1 MRIHPGSHRL
11 TTRILAAAA
20 SVACIAGL
28 AATAAA
34 ATPPNPPPSHSTS
47 YPGSVP
53 PWAGSRAKTGT
64 PLTNTTVEG
73 EIHLKLRDEA
83 GAQAFATAV
92 STPGNAQY
100 GQYLTPA
107 QWKAQFAPSQAD
119 TDKLIAFIQSQG
131 MVVTGV
137 PASGMYVVFRG
148 TVSQINAAFQ
158 VTEQTYSF
166 QGHDLIGPDRAPTLP
181 DDLAALVSGVIIDQG
196 RLLTHPDNSTEGS
209 DAAPSGQ
216 VPAPPVATPC
226 SHYWDEKE
234 ATVPPTQTGATSVPT
249 VLCGYTPA
257 QIQAGYGVGDGVTL
271 NATAGAGQTVAI
283 IDAYASPTML
293 QDANQYSS
301 LHGLPAFTSSTYS
314 ENLPSVF
321 YDQALCAQPSGWQ
334 GEESLDVEA
343 VHSTA
348 PGASVL
354 YVGGF
359 DCEGGLDLAMSKIL
373 DGKLATIVS
382 NSYGFLGEAVPQ
394 DLLLGQQDIHIQA
407 ASEGI
412 GLYFSSGDNGDEKAN
427 LGFTSPDFPASSP
440 FVTAVG
446 GTDLALGKSNNYLFE
461 TAWGTPRQEIVVEP
475 NGSLGYAGP
484 LPGDFVAGAGGG
496 RSAVFAQPGYQKA
509 LVPASLANG
518 MRVSP
523 DVSADADS
531 WTGFLI
537 GFSPITNDHSL
548 NTGSFIQERI
558 GGTSLSCPLTAGLM
572 ASAQAAAGKQIGFA
586 NPAVYLAAAAP
597 GAAMRD
603 VKSPRT
609 PINMVRAFP
618 ATGQTSVGTLGLDT
632 SLVATPGYDDV
643 TGVGSM
649 TEAFAQQVA
658 AQH

>member
-1 MRIHPGSHRL
+1 
-11 TTRILAAAA
+11 
-20 SVACIAGL
+20 
-28 AATAAA
+28 
-34 ATPPNPPPSHSTS
+34 
-47 YPGSVP
+47 
-53 PWAGSRAKTGT
+53 
-64 PLTNTTVEG
+64 LTNTTVEG
-73 EIHLKLRDEA
+73 EIYLKLKDEA

-100 GQYLTPA
+100 GQYLSPA
-107 QWKAQFAPSQAD
+107 QWKARFAPAQAD
-119 TDKLIAFIQSQG
+119 TDKLVAWIQSQG

-148 TVSQINAAFQ
+148 TVAQINAAFQ

-166 QGHDLIGPDRAPTLP
+166 QGHDLIGPDQAPSLP
-181 DDLAALVSGVIIDQG
+181 DDVAAFVSAVSIDQG
-196 RLLTHPDNSTEGS
+196 RTLTRPDNSSEGS
-209 DAAPSGQ
+209 DVQPSGK
-216 VPAPPVATPC
+216 VAAPPVATPC

-234 ATVPPTQTGATSVPT
+234 AIVPPTQTGATSVPT
-249 VLCGYTPA
+249 VLCGYTPG
-257 QIQAGYGVGDGVTL
+257 QIQAAYGIGDGVSV
-271 NATAGAGQTVAI
+271 NATVGAGQTVAI
-283 IDAYASPTML
+283 IDAYASPTMF

-301 LHGLPAFTSSTYS
+301 LHGLPAFTSGTYS
-314 ENLPSVF
+314 ENLPDVF
-321 YDQALCAQPSGWQ
+321 YDQALCAEPSGWQ
-334 GEESLDVEA
+334 GEEALDVDA

-354 YVGGF
+354 YVAGFNCIGGM
-359 DCEGGLDLAMSKIL
+359 DIAMSKIL

-382 NSYGFLGEAVPQ
+382 NSYGNSGEAVPA
-394 DLLLGQQDIHIQA
+394 DTLRGEQDIHLQA

-412 GLYFSSGDNGDEKAN
+412 GLYFSSGDSGDEKAV
-427 LGFTSPDFPASSP
+427 LGYASPDFPASSP
-440 FVTAVG
+440 FVTSVG

-461 TAWGTPRQEIVVEP
+461 TAWGTPRQQIVVQP
-475 NGSLGYAGP
+475 DGTLAYAGP
-484 LPGDFVAGAGGG
+484 LPGAFVAGAGGG
-496 RSAVFAQPGYQKA
+496 RSAVFDQPAYQSA
-509 LVPASLANG
+509 LVPAALANG
-518 MRVSP
+518 KRVSP
-523 DVSADADS
+523 DVAADADS

-572 ASAQAAAGKQIGFA
+572 ASAQAASGKQIGFA
-586 NPAVYLAAAAP
+586 NPAIYQAAAAP

-603 VKSPRT
+603 VTSPAK

-618 ATGQTSVGTLGLDT
+618 ATGQTAVGTLGLDT
-632 SLVATPGYDDV
+632 SLLATRGYDDV